1 VTAPEDLLKI
11 SELARRSGVSVG
23 TIRFYIR
30 EGLLPR
36 PTVKTSRNMAYY
48 DESFVSR
55 IRLVRRLQEERRL
68 PLSMIRSIVSGGD
81 EDHDAVPSLVELE
94 AKAAAALEAEEHGEE
109 IGERELIERTGI
121 TRDDLDE
128 LRALELITTRGTA
141 RAPRYAAVDVA
152 IVEAIARARALG
164 LTRELFPTRPL
175 RIARDGLARCNLIA
189 RTLLG
194 EEERSFIFQR
204 YLEHV
209 IPEDTARS
217 RFARATS
224 AQETPEDSLVAIRHG
239 FTNAIE
245 VCDALLRQ
253 DRVSFRTFYAVLGI
267 VQREVARN
275 SFFNPIRALEFRPE
289 FDRLKSPEV
298 FELVQSVPGDE
309 AHRLVAL
316 AILSLFRI
324 LRYLSLIDAITN
336 SGHPTRALLVLAA
349 LRSDGRALTSHL
361 RRHAGALLSEG
372 YERELFSIGA
382 RGLTNKYEALLA
394 EGHRLLGIK
403 GALEGIAAKLR
414 LELRRAFERE
424 LPSVEAPT
432 SKTELEGRLRTVTQ
446 ALRPAVQST
455 ILFLCKAL
463 GARLDVHFVFDDL
476 AAKREVGE
484 RLRRDVWM
492 FAQIV
497 RGFAAKAAVVR
508 TTPEKSDRWAS
519 VEGFRFVKEFLAYF
533 RAMGYPLLRA
543 NDYPRFDQ
551 FIAAMNSL
559 EETDLLDPSRLQNAV
574 AECEAFY
581 TFLVEVFES
590 IGRREELAGTPF
602 DRRAAAEALRLY
614 LGEIR

>member
-1 VTAPEDLLKI
+1 
-11 SELARRSGVSVG
+11 
-23 TIRFYIR
+23 
-30 EGLLPR
+30 
-36 PTVKTSRNMAYY
+36 
-48 DESFVSR
+48 
-55 IRLVRRLQEERRL
+55 
-68 PLSMIRSIVSGGD
+68 
-81 EDHDAVPSLVELE
+81 
-94 AKAAAALEAEEHGEE
+94 
-109 IGERELIERTGI
+109 
-121 TRDDLDE
+121 
-128 LRALELITTRGTA
+128 
-141 RAPRYAAVDVA
+141 
-152 IVEAIARARALG
+152 
-164 LTRELFPTRPL
+164 
-175 RIARDGLARCNLIA
+175 
-189 RTLLG
+189 
-194 EEERSFIFQR
+194 
-204 YLEHV
+204 
-209 IPEDTARS
+209 
-217 RFARATS
+217 
-224 AQETPEDSLVAIRHG
+224 
-239 FTNAIE
+239 
-245 VCDALLRQ
+245 VCDALIRQ
-253 DRVSFRTFYAVLGI
+253 DRVSFRTFYAVLGL

-275 SFFNPIRALEFRPE
+275 SYFNPIRALEFRPE

-324 LRYLSLIDAITN
+324 LRYLSLIDAMST
-336 SGHPTRALLVLAA
+336 SGHAARSILVLAA

-361 RRHAGALLSEG
+361 RSRAGGLLAEG
-372 YERELFSIGA
+372 YERELFSVSSRA
-382 RGLTNKYEALLA
+382 LTTRYETLLA

-424 LPSVEAPT
+424 LPSVETPT
-432 SKTELEGRLRTVTQ
+432 IKGQLEPRLRAATE

-484 RLRRDVWM
+484 RLRRDVRM

-533 RAMGYPLLRA
+533 RAMGYPLLRE

-551 FIAAMNSL
+551 FIAAMTSL
-559 EETDLLDPSRLQNAV
+559 EETDLVDPTRLQNAV
-574 AECEAFY
+574 TECEAFY
-581 TFLVEVFES
+581 AFLIDVFES

-602 DRRAAAEALRLY
+602 DRRAAAESLRLY

>member
-1 VTAPEDLLKI
+1 
-11 SELARRSGVSVG
+11 
-23 TIRFYIR
+23 
-30 EGLLPR
+30 
-36 PTVKTSRNMAYY
+36 
-48 DESFVSR
+48 
-55 IRLVRRLQEERRL
+55 
-68 PLSMIRSIVSGGD
+68 
-81 EDHDAVPSLVELE
+81 
-94 AKAAAALEAEEHGEE
+94 
-109 IGERELIERTGI
+109 
-121 TRDDLDE
+121 
-128 LRALELITTRGTA
+128 
-141 RAPRYAAVDVA
+141 
-152 IVEAIARARALG
+152 
-164 LTRELFPTRPL
+164 
-175 RIARDGLARCNLIA
+175 
-189 RTLLG
+189 
-194 EEERSFIFQR
+194 
-204 YLEHV
+204 
-209 IPEDTARS
+209 
-217 RFARATS
+217 
-224 AQETPEDSLVAIRHG
+224 
-239 FTNAIE
+239 
-245 VCDALLRQ
+245 
-253 DRVSFRTFYAVLGI
+253 
-267 VQREVARN
+267 
-275 SFFNPIRALEFRPE
+275 LEFRPE

-316 AILSLFRI
+316 AILALFRV
-324 LRYLSLIDAITN
+324 LRYLSLVDSIVSQG
-336 SGHPTRALLVLAA
+336 SGTRALLVLAA

-361 RRHAGALLSEG
+361 RHRAGVLLAEG
-372 YERELFSIGA
+372 YERELFSVSA
-382 RGLTNKYEALLA
+382 RALGNRYENLLA

-424 LPSVEAPT
+424 LPSVEAPAT
-432 SKTELEGRLRTVTQ
+432 KNELEPKLRAVTN

-463 GARLDVHFVFDDL
+463 GSRLDVHFVFDDL

-508 TTPEKSDRWAS
+508 TTPEKSDRWAN

-551 FIAAMNSL
+551 FIAAMASL
-559 EETDLLDPSRLQNAV
+559 EETDLLDPIRLQTAV
-574 AECEAFY
+574 NECEAFY
-581 TFLVEVFES
+581 AFLTDVFES

>member
-1 VTAPEDLLKI
+1 MNRSAMAAPRAPETAED
-11 SELARRSGVSVG
+11 SSRPA
-23 TIRFYIR
+23 R
-30 EGLLPR
+30 EG
-36 PTVKTSRNMAYY
+36 Y
-48 DESFVSR
+48 
-55 IRLVRRLQEERRL
+55 
-68 PLSMIRSIVSGGD
+68 
-81 EDHDAVPSLVELE
+81 
-94 AKAAAALEAEEHGEE
+94 
-109 IGERELIERTGI
+109 
-121 TRDDLDE
+121 
-128 LRALELITTRGTA
+128 RALLTGSREMR
-141 RAPRYAAVDVA
+141 RDH
-152 IVEAIARARALG
+152 AIARDAWFATLKVDRKADLLFELEILLKGLACFANPRNHPGPPRRAAIVNVDFK
-164 LTRELFPTRPL
+164 EPL
-175 RIARDGLARCNLIA
+175 RVAREGLARCNTIA

-194 EEERSFIFQR
+194 EEERNFIFQR

-209 IPEDTARS
+209 IPEDSARS
-217 RFARATS
+217 RFARATAS
-224 AQETPEDSLVAIRHG
+224 QETPEDSLVALRHA
-239 FTNAIE
+239 FTHAIE

-253 DRVSFRTFYAVLGI
+253 DRVAFRTFYAVLGL

-298 FELVQSVPGDE
+298 FELVQSVQGDE

-324 LRYLSLIDAITN
+324 LRYLSLIDSILSQGG
-336 SGHPTRALLVLAA
+336 SGTRALLVLAA
-349 LRSDGRALTSHL
+349 LRSDGRALTRHL
-361 RRHAGALLSEG
+361 RHRAGSLLADG
-372 YERELFSIGA
+372 YERELFSVSA
-382 RGLTNKYEALLA
+382 RALTHRYEALLA

-424 LPSVEAPT
+424 LPSVEAPAT
-432 SKTELEGRLRTVTQ
+432 KNELEPRLRAATT

-463 GARLDVHFVFDDL
+463 GSRLDVHFVFDDL

-551 FIAAMNSL
+551 FIAAMTSL
-559 EETDLLDPSRLQNAV
+559 EETDLVDPTRLQNAV
-574 AECEAFY
+574 SECEAFY
-581 TFLVEVFES
+581 TFLVDVFES

-602 DRRAAAEALRLY
+602 DKRAAAEALRLY

>member
-1 VTAPEDLLKI
+1 MTRLVMAAPRAPETAEDPSKP
-11 SELARRSGVSVG
+11 A
-23 TIRFYIR
+23 R
-30 EGLLPR
+30 EG
-36 PTVKTSRNMAYY
+36 Y
-48 DESFVSR
+48 
-55 IRLVRRLQEERRL
+55 
-68 PLSMIRSIVSGGD
+68 
-81 EDHDAVPSLVELE
+81 
-94 AKAAAALEAEEHGEE
+94 
-109 IGERELIERTGI
+109 
-121 TRDDLDE
+121 
-128 LRALELITTRGTA
+128 RALLTGSREMR
-141 RAPRYAAVDVA
+141 RDH
-152 IVEAIARARALG
+152 AIARDAWFAALKIDRKADLLFELEILLKG
-164 LTRELFPTRPL
+164 LACFANPRNHPGPPRRGAIVNVDFKEPL
-175 RIARDGLARCNLIA
+175 RIARDGLARCNTIA

-209 IPEDTARS
+209 IPEDATRS
-217 RFARATS
+217 RFTRATS
-224 AQETPEDSLVAIRHG
+224 AQETPEDSLVALRHA
-239 FTNAIE
+239 FTHATE

-253 DRVSFRTFYAVLGI
+253 DRVSFRTFYAVLGL

-298 FELVQSVPGDE
+298 FELVQSVQGDE

-316 AILSLFRI
+316 AILTLFRI
-324 LRYLSLIDAITN
+324 LRYLSLVDAIT
-336 SGHPTRALLVLAA
+336 STGHPTRALLVLAA
-349 LRSDGRALTSHL
+349 LRSDGRALTTHL
-361 RRHAGALLSEG
+361 RRQAGILLADG
-372 YERELFSIGA
+372 YERELFSVSSRA
-382 RGLTNKYEALLA
+382 LVSRYETLLA

-424 LPSVEAPT
+424 LPTVETPAT
-432 SKTELEGRLRTVTQ
+432 KSELDPRLRAATE

-476 AAKREVGE
+476 AAKRDIGE

-551 FIAAMNSL
+551 FIAAMASL
-559 EETDLLDPSRLQNAV
+559 EETDLLDPTRLQTAMS
-574 AECEAFY
+574 ECEAFY
-581 TFLVEVFES
+581 TFLVDVFES

-602 DRRAAAEALRLY
+602 DRRAAAESLRLY